1 VLVFRDLDHKLEAI
15 LRRHE
20 FIMLLGGAAAASPL
34 AAWAQ
39 QRSMQVIGLLN
50 GQPSAASTGFLAAFR
65 QGLAESGFVE
75 GRNLAIVY
83 RSAEGNAGQ
92 LPALA
97 AELASIP
104 VAAIAA
110 VGGDESVLAAKSV
123 TATVPIVFT
132 TGGDPIDIGIV
143 PSLSRPGGNITGATF
158 LGSRVATKQIGLL
171 RDLVP
176 KLATVGLLMTSSN
189 AMNSVILKD
198 AQAAAQSV
206 GLKLVVAEAAGERDI
221 DRAFT
226 QIIEQRVDALVIGP
240 GIIFYRYREGLA
252 TLAARHK
259 IPSVFSQR
267 DFAAAGGLMSYG
279 ANGRDAYRQAGIY
292 VARILKGDKPA
303 DLPVMQAAKFELV
316 INVKTAKA
324 LGLTVPNTLIAIADE
339 LIE

>member
-1 VLVFRDLDHKLEAI
+1 M
-15 LRRHE
+15 RRRE
-20 FIMLLGGAAAASPL
+20 FITLLGGAAV
-34 AAWAQ
+34 AWPVTVRAQ
-39 QRSMQVIGLLN
+39 RPVMQVIGLLN
-50 GQPSAASTGFLAAFR
+50 GQPSAASASFLAAFR

-83 RSAEGNAGQ
+83 RSSEGNVER

-97 AELASIP
+97 AELVSIP
-104 VAAIAA
+104 VAVIAA
-110 VGGDESVLAAKSV
+110 VGGDESVLSAKSA

-158 LGSRVATKQIGLL
+158 LGGMVATKEIGLL

-176 KLATVGLLMTSSN
+176 KLATLGLLLASTN
-189 AMNSVILKD
+189 AMTPSILRD
-198 AQAAAQSV
+198 VQAAAQSV
-206 GLKLVVAEAAGERDI
+206 GLKLVVAEAASERDI
-221 DRAFT
+221 DKAFARLV
-226 QIIEQRVDALVIGP
+226 EQRVDALLIGS

-252 TLAARHK
+252 TLAARHA

-279 ANGRDAYRQAGIY
+279 ADTRDAYRQAGIY

-324 LGLTVPNTLIAIADE
+324 LGLTVPSALLAIADE
-339 LIE
+339 VIE